1 MRAGCR
7 SAPNCPFKIRINY
20 NEKRG
25 EARVATCE
33 TNHSHPIGE
42 NVSQGIKR
50 PETARLKFLCGV
62 VPTLITVTV
71 NTTVRQICEAVFK
84 RYGQAISQR
93 QGQKLKRLLVKKPC
107 RHCEQRGHSGKH
119 CPNRSGSAENEGT
132 HGEDGAT
139 DEDTSGNELPRRKS
153 RCHICFQTGHNR
165 QKCPDKGPPLQPGP
179 PISEDAFATYGDQL
193 QQTACAS
200 DPLPHGEGDFNDAQP
215 HNEDGE
221 TDQIPQPQPDAVIS
235 QPPSTSPSTSTA
247 PTSYHQVHCTGMVP
261 PMTYSI
267 PHQMPRAMAITQSR
281 PQENLRLRAAELM
294 RQAASLTQEAAK
306 LNFEAAR
313 LLALTPI

>member
-50 PETARLKFLCGV
+50 PETARLKFLCEV
-62 VPTLITVTV
+62 VPTLITVNV

-119 CPNRSGSAENEGT
+119 CPNRSGSAENEGA

-139 DEDTSGNELPRRKS
+139 DEDTSGDELPRRKS

-165 QKCPDKGPPLQPGP
+165 QKCPDKEPSIQPELPILQDPSTIHGK
-179 PISEDAFATYGDQL
+179 QL
-193 QQTACAS
+193 QQAGCAS
-200 DPLPHGEGDFNDAQP
+200 DPLPDGDDGFNDAQP
-215 HNEDGE
+215 NSEDGQ
-221 TDQIPQPQPDAVIS
+221 TDQTAQSQPDAGVS
-235 QPPSTSPSTSTA
+235 QPPSTQRLTSTA
-247 PTSYHQVHCTGMVP
+247 PTSFHPVQYTGIVP
-261 PMTYSI
+261 PMAYSI
-267 PHQMPRAMAITQSR
+267 PHQMPRAMAITQPR
-281 PQENLRLRAAELM
+281 PQENIRLRAAELM

>member
-7 SAPNCPFKIRINY
+7 SASNCPFKIRINY

-50 PETARLKFLCGV
+50 PETARLKFLCEV

-93 QGQKLKRLLVKKPC
+93 QGQKLKRLLVKQPC
-107 RHCEQRGHSGKH
+107 RHCDQRGHSGKH
-119 CPNRSGSAENEGT
+119 CPNRSGSAETEGI

-139 DEDTSGNELPRRKS
+139 DEDSSGNEIPRRKS

-165 QKCPDKGPPLQPGP
+165 QKCPDRGRQLQPALPMLQDG
-179 PISEDAFATYGDQL
+179 SEMLGNQL
-193 QQTACAS
+193 QQAACAA
-200 DPLPHGEGDFNDAQP
+200 DLLPNGEDESNDAQP
-215 HNEDGE
+215 DNEDGQ
-221 TDQIPQPQPDAVIS
+221 TDQTTQPPPDARVS
-235 QPPSTSPSTSTA
+235 EPPFTLPPTSTA
-247 PTSYHQVHCTGMVP
+247 STSFHPVHYTGVVP
-261 PMTYSI
+261 PMPYSI
-267 PHQMPRAMAITQSR
+267 PQQMPRAMAISQSR
-281 PQENLRLRAAELM
+281 SQGNLHLRAAELM

-313 LLALTPI
+313 LIALAPT